1 MTPTCL
7 ADGCES
13 APHARSLCGV
23 HYMRMKRYG
32 DPNHVPDKVRWRDA
46 GDALIERCKTP
57 EALEEGD
64 CWEWTGAF
72 DPKGYG
78 HKKRHGTNVASRV
91 VWIEVH
97 GPIPDGMEVC
107 HHCDNPPCVRPSHLF
122 LGTHKDNA
130 DDMLRKGRE
139 YREYGD
145 RHHNIKLT
153 DVQVAQIRNLGATTG
168 LSHRAIGEM
177 FGVSNSHIGKILRG
191 RARTIS
197 AAQSATVRSEHRTI
211 GYGS

>member
-1 MTPTCL
+1 MAPVCQ
-7 ADGCES
+7 ADDCTE
-13 APHARSLCGV
+13 APHAHSLCGV

-32 DPNHVPDKVRWRDA
+32 DANHVPDKVRWRDS
-46 GDALIERCKTP
+46 GDALIERCKTADD
-57 EALEEGD
+57 ALGPGE
-64 CWEWTGAF
+64 CWEWTGAL

-91 VWIEVH
+91 VWIEVF
-97 GPIPDGMEVC
+97 GPISDGLEVC

-122 LGTHKDNA
+122 LGTYKDNA
-130 DDMLRKGRE
+130 QDMLRKGRE

-153 DVQVAQIRNLGATTG
+153 DAQVAEIRALGATTS

-177 FGVSNSHIGKILRG
+177 FGVTNSHIGKILR
-191 RARTIS
+191 RQARTITGDEF
-197 AAQSATVRSEHRTI
+197 AAMRRAS
-211 GYGS
+211 